1 MHRGAWQATVHGEQ
15 RVGQD
20 QSDCVSGRV
29 LSTLS
34 VSIYKDSQSPIIV
47 CNFAEDTKALREDT
61 FDSQNVGLG
70 SELI

>member
-1 MHRGAWQATVHGEQ
+1 M
-15 RVGQD
+15 
-20 QSDCVSGRV
+20 SGRV

-34 VSIYKDSQSPIIV
+34 MNIYKDSQNPIIV